1 MLTGTIT
8 KDQIAQVAH
17 EAIAE
22 FIEILDSKA
31 HVMPWHLVDETIKVS
46 TLTGVELVLEDPN
59 ITAEEIHQ
67 RWVDYKRGRGWVHGT
82 EIDLKLKQH
91 PNLVPFDEL
100 TPLEQAKDR
109 IFIGVVRALAPCL
122 VSLAEA

>member
-8 KDQIAQVAH
+8 RDQIAQVAH
-17 EAIAE
+17 EALAE
-22 FIEILDSKA
+22 FVEMIDPNQQIACWRDA
-31 HVMPWHLVDETIKVS
+31 QPWLKVS
-46 TLTGVELVLEDPN
+46 TLTGVDLVLEDKN
-59 ITAEEIHQ
+59 ITAEEIHD
-67 RWVDYKRGRGWVHGT
+67 RWCEYKRERGWIHGT
-82 EIDLKLKQH
+82 TYDPELKQH

-122 VSLAEA
+122 VQLAAT